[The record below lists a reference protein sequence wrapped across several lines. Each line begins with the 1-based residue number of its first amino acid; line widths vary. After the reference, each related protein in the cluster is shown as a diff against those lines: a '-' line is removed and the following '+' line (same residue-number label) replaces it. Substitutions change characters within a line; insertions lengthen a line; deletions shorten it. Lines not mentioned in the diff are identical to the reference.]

1 MRKTY
6 FLALLA
12 AVFAFSSCD
21 KFNNNIAP
29 ANQSLSF
36 FKYYGHVYEQVA
48 ADVARTSDGGY
59 IILGS
64 SNSFVTENDRGIF
77 YNFYVVRTDSLGNEI
92 WSQSYGTSQFDNIA
106 KRIIVLPDDAG
117 YLLAGNRQRIDYST
131 GQALRAE
138 KRITLIAI
146 DLEGAIITESTLP
159 DANNNGFDYEM
170 NDIKMLENGDFA
182 LTGSTTNVNTN
193 KPSFNSATDNTD
205 IYTARVS
212 NTLTISSALGGW
224 QVADGFSGND
234 VGVSIHAVSNAF
246 IVTGTTQTYNTQST
260 FNYDYIVVKYTPNFA
275 AILNQQAYGDLGKNL
290 IAADA
295 AYDSVAGV
303 LTILGNEQLSFAIG
317 DDEPGELALMQC
329 NVPNQR
335 NNVISRSSVTL
346 PSCIYTN
353 GSSSK
358 AGSGSK
364 AASIMLLP
372 NNAGFLATST
382 STRIAGVNTD
392 LHLMNISP
400 QLQVQWDWLFGT
412 GGTLERAASA
422 ILVQEINPDLTDP
435 PVIGYAITGTFDFG
449 PGNSMIGLIKTNT
462 NGSITGE

>member
-1 MRKTY
+1 MHKIY
-6 FLALLA
+6 FAVLLSAILA
-12 AVFAFSSCD
+12 FPSCD

-36 FKYYGHVYEQVA
+36 FKYYGHVYQQQA

-64 SNSFVTENDRGIF
+64 SNSFVTENDRGVF
-77 YNFYVVRTDSLGNEI
+77 YNFYVVRTDSLGNEL
-92 WSQSYGTSQFDNIA
+92 WSKSYGTSQFDNIA
-106 KRIIVLPDDAG
+106 KRIIVLPEDAG
-117 YLLAGNRQRIDYST
+117 YVLAGNRQRIDYST

-159 DANNNGFDYEM
+159 DALNDGFDYEM
-170 NDIKMLENGDFA
+170 NDIKMLEEGDFA
-182 LTGSTTNVNTN
+182 LTGSTTKVNTN
-193 KPSFNSATDNTD
+193 KPAFNSATDKTD
-205 IYTARVS
+205 IYTARV
-212 NTLTISSALGGW
+212 NATLTLGPPGW
-224 QVADGFSGND
+224 QVADGFQGND
-234 VGVSIHAVSNAF
+234 VGVSIHAVSKAF
-246 IVTGTTQTYNTQST
+246 VVTGTSQTYNTQGT
-260 FNYDYIVVKYTPNFA
+260 FNYDYIVVKYTPTFA
-275 AILNQQAYGDLGKNL
+275 GILNQRAFGDLGKNL

-295 AYDSVAGV
+295 AYDSLSGT

-329 NVPNQR
+329 NVPNER
-335 NNVISRSSVTL
+335 NNVISRSSTTL
-346 PSCIYTN
+346 PSCVYTN
-353 GSSSK
+353 GSTAK

-364 AASIMLLP
+364 AASILLLP

-412 GGTLERAASA
+412 GGTLEQAASA
-422 ILVQEINPDLTDP
+422 MLVQEINPDLPNP
-435 PVIGYAITGTFDFG
+435 PVTGYAITGTFDFG
-449 PGNSMIGLIKTNT
+449 PGNGMIGLIKTNT
-462 NGSITGE
+462 NGSITGD